1 MANSKTMTKLQAT
14 ELFGLNAEKV
24 RLKHNVSQ
32 ERFAESIDMSL
43 SMYKRI
49 ITGQRQV
56 DAAFALLRLCAL
68 YDVHIF
74 ELFEL
79 DDEIYRMAAN
89 INKLDADQR
98 EYIDYIICREMKI
111 KEERNR

>member
-14 ELFGLNAEKV
+14 ELFGLNAE
-24 RLKHNVSQ
+24 RTRINHNVSQ
-32 ERFAESIDMSL
+32 EKFAESIDMSL

-68 YDVHIF
+68 YDVHIY

-79 DDEIYRMAAN
+79 DDDVYQVARMYSQ
-89 INKLDADQR
+89 LDDEQR
-98 EYIDYIICREMKI
+98 EYIKYIINREI
-111 KEERNR
+111 KRNR